1 MNKRICFRFVA
12 ITFQRNNFANSQLQ
26 KQSLIE
32 LDSLCSQLR
41 DSDFCAKK
49 MERNWTLIFLLVL
62 SGTGSS
68 ESASSYSGRGERL
81 ESTGRLVPLVPQQSC
96 YYESYNKRLACVCKS
111 MDMDASLDLKLAYF
125 AHTSGNEIREVQL
138 RQCRRLAIRLDF
150 TGVDSTNFPIHFNAI
165 EQLDIEYISFEP
177 LYQVKVQFNLCQLV
191 IYRCKTDDFKITN
204 FGLFPSINSNFRFL

>member
-1 MNKRICFRFVA
+1 
-12 ITFQRNNFANSQLQ
+12 
-26 KQSLIE
+26 
-32 LDSLCSQLR
+32 
-41 DSDFCAKK
+41 
-49 MERNWTLIFLLVL
+49 MERHWTLVFLFVL

-150 TGVDSTNFPIHFNAI
+150 TGVDSTNFPIHFQAI

-177 LYQVKVQFNLCQLV
+177 LYQVKIQLSYYV
-191 IYRCKTDDFKITN
+191 LYVPIHNYNICLQTQNWI
-204 FGLFPSINSNFRFL
+204 SNCYKHAP